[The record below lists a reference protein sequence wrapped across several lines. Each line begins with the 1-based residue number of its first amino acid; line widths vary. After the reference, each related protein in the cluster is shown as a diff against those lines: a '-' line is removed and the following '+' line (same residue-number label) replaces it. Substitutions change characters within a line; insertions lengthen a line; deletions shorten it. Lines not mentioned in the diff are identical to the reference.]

1 LLLENPRT
9 SFSEKAQDYQLF
21 FENAP
26 DAVVLID
33 QYNNIQS
40 WNLKAEAI
48 FGWPSGEVVGRS
60 VSEIIVPSAYR
71 EAHDSGMK
79 RHLRTGEARVLN
91 KTIEVPALH
100 RSGREFFIS
109 LTISKVYLYG
119 VTGFLAFI
127 RDITEQKKSQAEL
140 EHKTKELEQKTREL
154 ERSNQQL
161 KEFAA
166 VASHDLKEPVR
177 KIAIT
182 ADSIVTSEKECLS
195 KKAESSIQKI
205 KDAAQRMQGLIDG
218 ILAYSSLEA
227 EGQKQVCSL
236 EDLLQSVLVTLE
248 DRIRETNALVILK
261 GPELPQ
267 AAVIPVQIQQL
278 FQNLIANALK
288 FSKKGER
295 PQITITHAFLTA
307 KEVEGLPLQP
317 SGRYLQL
324 NVSDNGIG
332 FTKEEGEKIFGLF
345 QRLHGRSAYEG
356 SGLGLALCRRIAE
369 NHGGII
375 TAASEPDRG
384 ATFTVTLPILAKPA
398 SERS

>member
-1 LLLENPRT
+1 M
-9 SFSEKAQDYQLF
+9 
-21 FENAP
+21 
-26 DAVVLID
+26 VLID

-40 WNLKAEAI
+40 WNLKAETI

-60 VSEIIVPSAYR
+60 VSEIIVPPAYR
-71 EAHDSGMK
+71 EAHDNGMK
-79 RHLRTGEARVLN
+79 RHIRTGETRVLN

-127 RDITEQKKSQAEL
+127 RDITEQKKGQA
-140 EHKTKELEQKTREL
+140 ELEQKTREL

-195 KKAESSIQKI
+195 KKAESSLQKI

-218 ILAYSSLEA
+218 ILAYSSLEV

-236 EDLLQSVLVTLE
+236 EDLLQGVLVTLE
-248 DRIRETNALVILK
+248 DRIRETNALVISK

-267 AAVIPVQIQQL
+267 LAVIPVQIQQL

-288 FSKKGER
+288 FSKKGET
-295 PQITITHAFLTA
+295 PQITITHAFLTPN
-307 KEVEGLPLQP
+307 EVEGLPLQP

-384 ATFTVTLPILAKPA
+384 ATFTVTLPILPGPA
-398 SERS
+398 SERF

>member
-1 LLLENPRT
+1 LEKART

-33 QYNNIQS
+33 QYSLIQF
-40 WNLKAEAI
+40 WNPKAEAI
-48 FGWPSGEVVGRS
+48 FGWTSGEVVGRS
-60 VSEIIVPSAYR
+60 ISGLIVPPAHR
-71 EAHDSGMK
+71 EAHNNGMR
-79 RHLRTGEARVLN
+79 RHLATGESRMLN

-140 EHKTKELEQKTREL
+140 EQKTKELEQKTREL

-177 KIAIT
+177 KIAIN

-195 KKAESSIQKI
+195 KKAEASLLKI
-205 KDAAQRMQGLIDG
+205 KTAAHRMQGLIDG

-227 EGQKQVCSL
+227 EVQRQVCSL
-236 EDLLQSVLVTLE
+236 EELLQGVLVTLE
-248 DRIRETNALVILK
+248 DRIRETNALVISK
-261 GPELPQ
+261 GAGLPE
-267 AAVIPVQIQQL
+267 AAVIPIQMQQL
-278 FQNLIANALK
+278 LQNLIANALK
-288 FSKKGER
+288 FSKEGV
-295 PQITITHAFLTA
+295 PPVITITSAILSKKDA
-307 KEVEGLPLQP
+307 AGLLPQP
-317 SGRYLQL
+317 SDHNLQL
-324 NVSDNGIG
+324 NVTDNGIG
-332 FTKEEGEKIFGLF
+332 FSAEDGDKIFGLF

-369 NHGGII
+369 NHGGTI
-375 TAASEPDRG
+375 TATSEPDNG
-384 ATFTVTLPILAKPA
+384 ATFTVLLPI
-398 SERS
+398 